1 MMAFCD
7 ARDGAEGAER
17 PRSPNSARVFCGCH
31 LVPQI
36 LNVRGI
42 FLIVIQTQKPLAEDR
57 KMYVAIQETMMSLRT
72 GSARSSSV
80 RSSDPV
86 SGSLGTSPRP
96 IC

>member
-17 PRSPNSARVFCGCH
+17 PRSPNSARVF
-31 LVPQI
+31 LPQI

-80 RSSDPV
+80 GSS
-86 SGSLGTSPRP
+86 RP
-96 IC
+96 C

>member
-7 ARDGAEGAER
+7 ACDGAEGGEA
-17 PRSPNSARVFCGCH
+17 RSPNSARVFCGCH

-57 KMYVAIQETMMSLRT
+57 KMYSRL
-72 GSARSSSV
+72 
-80 RSSDPV
+80 
-86 SGSLGTSPRP
+86 SGKR
-96 IC
+96 

>member
-86 SGSLGTSPRP
+86 SSSLGTSPRP